1 MKYNSRL
8 MLKIGMID
16 MDKAFEKIIDNISV
30 YEVVNNI
37 VPGSIYVVLVKYLTC
52 FNFLSGHDFYENA
65 VLIYFIGLIIS
76 RIGSLVVESALRYE
90 CTWWKAFLKFAPY
103 SDYLQAEK
111 LDESG
116 RVRYF
121 SMVNNMYCCMT
132 STAICV
138 FLTLLFSYVWP
149 CVFTKSGVKNITM
162 IAGCILLILLFAF
175 SYRKQTNYVK
185 SRVENILKFDKE
197 KR

>member
-1 MKYNSRL
+1 MKYNFRL

-16 MDKAFEKIIDNISV
+16 MDNAFVKILDNISV

-52 FNFLSGHDFYENA
+52 FNILSGHDFYENV

-76 RIGSLVVESALRYE
+76 RIGSLIVESVLRYE
-90 CTWWKAFLKFAPY
+90 SKWWKAFLKFAPY

-111 LDESG
+111 LDETG
-116 RVRYF
+116 RIRYL

-149 CVFTKSGVKNITM
+149 FVSAKNGVINFMM

-175 SYRKQTNYVK
+175 SYRKQTNYVR
-185 SRVENILKFDKE
+185 SRVEKILIFDKE